1 MLKNINKD
9 NFLYNQRDFDSL
21 ISSLSSEY
29 LTIAPGNVE
38 KVINHWFINI
48 SESLKAERT
57 VFCQKNPKGDYYLSY
72 TWTKEG
78 IEAPVEYNPN
88 KSFPY
93 IASVI
98 AKGNMIVYA
107 SPDDLP
113 YEAQSD
119 KLGIEKMGIKSFLLF
134 PMGSKSSVWGAFLFA
149 FRTKKVKWDETF
161 INRLRFIIHLFS
173 SVIKR
178 EVDRKSL
185 ENKAQ
190 FENIL
195 ADLSRDFV
203 SISHGEIGERITYWL
218 HKTAE
223 VLQFDR
229 ALVFNLIDD
238 KFFIS
243 TSWKSE
249 KGKDIAPYD
258 PEEVFPWMDKQLR
271 NNKIVI
277 IPDIAAFPPE
287 AETDK
292 KNMPLIGAQS
302 VLVLPLFVQDQM
314 VGALAFSCRK
324 PMYNLHSELAQ
335 RVQIVSQ
342 VFASALLQQKTE
354 RTLEEEKE
362 RLAVTL
368 ESIGDGVITTDTSGN
383 ITLLNSEAERI
394 TGWGAVE
401 AQGKRI
407 DGILVIVDER
417 TGLPLESPVF
427 NVLYPGSTPT
437 RVHQSILMDRG
448 KNRKII
454 SASTAPIRNKEGGII
469 GSVFVFRDISLEK
482 RKEEELL
489 KLKKLKSIGILAG
502 GIAHDFNNLLTGIV
516 GNIDLAVL
524 SGKDID
530 QAHSY
535 LKNASEGC
543 RRAASLT
550 QRLLTFSKGGAPVK
564 ENASIGEIITE
575 STDFIL
581 HGSSINTNVSIP
593 DNLWETKVD
602 REQISQVIQN
612 LILNSMEAMPSGGT
626 ISISCKNLITI
637 GNDQREHRYI
647 QIKIKDS
654 GTGIKQESLNR
665 IFDPYY
671 STKATG
677 SGLGLAVTFSIINK
691 HDGFIEVKSEP
702 GKGTEFFIHLP
713 VCESIEKEITG
724 NDRKQTAYSK
734 ISCTILVMDDEKSI
748 RKLLT
753 SMLTSLK
760 HSVTAVENGKE
771 AVEAYKK
778 NKFDLVILDITI
790 PGGMGG
796 LETIKEL
803 KKINPNVRAIVSS
816 GYANSPV
823 LARYTDYGFSGALAK
838 PFHADDLK
846 EIIEKVISS

>member
-1 MLKNINKD
+1 M
-9 NFLYNQRDFDSL
+9 
-21 ISSLSSEY
+21 
-29 LTIAPGNVE
+29 
-38 KVINHWFINI
+38 
-48 SESLKAERT
+48 
-57 VFCQKNPKGDYYLSY
+57 
-72 TWTKEG
+72 
-78 IEAPVEYNPN
+78 
-88 KSFPY
+88 
-93 IASVI
+93 
-98 AKGNMIVYA
+98 
-107 SPDDLP
+107 
-113 YEAQSD
+113 
-119 KLGIEKMGIKSFLLF
+119 
-134 PMGSKSSVWGAFLFA
+134 
-149 FRTKKVKWDETF
+149 
-161 INRLRFIIHLFS
+161 
-173 SVIKR
+173 
-178 EVDRKSL
+178 
-185 ENKAQ
+185 
-190 FENIL
+190 
-195 ADLSRDFV
+195 
-203 SISHGEIGERITYWL
+203 
-218 HKTAE
+218 
-223 VLQFDR
+223 
-229 ALVFNLIDD
+229 
-238 KFFIS
+238 
-243 TSWKSE
+243 
-249 KGKDIAPYD
+249 
-258 PEEVFPWMDKQLR
+258 
-271 NNKIVI
+271 
-277 IPDIAAFPPE
+277 
-287 AETDK
+287 
-292 KNMPLIGAQS
+292 
-302 VLVLPLFVQDQM
+302 
-314 VGALAFSCRK
+314 
-324 PMYNLHSELAQ
+324 
-335 RVQIVSQ
+335 
-342 VFASALLQQKTE
+342 
-354 RTLEEEKE
+354 
-362 RLAVTL
+362 
-368 ESIGDGVITTDTSGN
+368 
-383 ITLLNSEAERI
+383 
-394 TGWGAVE
+394 
-401 AQGKRI
+401 
-407 DGILVIVDER
+407 
-417 TGLPLESPVF
+417 
-427 NVLYPGSTPT
+427 
-437 RVHQSILMDRG
+437 
-448 KNRKII
+448 
-454 SASTAPIRNKEGGII
+454 
-469 GSVFVFRDISLEK
+469 
-482 RKEEELL
+482 
-489 KLKKLKSIGILAG
+489 
-502 GIAHDFNNLLTGIV
+502 
-516 GNIDLAVL
+516 
-524 SGKDID
+524 
-530 QAHSY
+530 
-535 LKNASEGC
+535 
-543 RRAASLT
+543 
-550 QRLLTFSKGGAPVK
+550 LTFSKGGVPVK

-691 HDGFIEVKSEP
+691 HDGFIEVESEP